1 LHHGA
6 DVEHEERRADRPVA
20 SRALDRFVVLDL
32 TRVRAGPTAARQLAD
47 WGTDVI
53 SIEAPRELQQRD
65 PLGGPRH
72 DPDFQNLHRNKRS
85 ITLNLKRPEGLEIF
99 KSLVA
104 EADVVLENFRPD
116 VKRRLGI
123 DYVSLQPI
131 NPRLVYASI
140 SGFGQ
145 DGPYRDRPGFDQ
157 IAQGMGGLMSIT
169 GQPGEGPM
177 RVGIPIADLCA
188 GILCAYGVVVAL
200 LERETS
206 GKGQWLHTSLLQA
219 QAFMLD
225 FQAARWLMAGDVPT
239 QEGNNHPTMTPTG
252 VFRTSDGY
260 INIAVVGQQ
269 IWERFCEALQTPEWL
284 ADPRFATNRL
294 RRENREALH
303 REIDAILEN
312 GDSATWVDMLNA
324 QGVPCGP
331 VYSIDQVFDD
341 PQMKAL
347 GMVQDLPTGRE
358 RRSYLGQPISMT
370 RTPSRLVQHAPELGQ
385 HTDEILRAF
394 GYVPSELERL
404 RKEAII

>member
-1 LHHGA
+1 
-6 DVEHEERRADRPVA
+6 
-20 SRALDRFVVLDL
+20 
-32 TRVRAGPTAARQLAD
+32 
-47 WGTDVI
+47 
-53 SIEAPRELQQRD
+53 
-65 PLGGPRH
+65 
-72 DPDFQNLHRNKRS
+72 
-85 ITLNLKRPEGLEIF
+85 
-99 KSLVA
+99 
-104 EADVVLENFRPD
+104 
-116 VKRRLGI
+116 
-123 DYVSLQPI
+123 
-131 NPRLVYASI
+131 
-140 SGFGQ
+140 
-145 DGPYRDRPGFDQ
+145 
-157 IAQGMGGLMSIT
+157 
-169 GQPGEGPM
+169 
-177 RVGIPIADLCA
+177 
-188 GILCAYGVVVAL
+188 
-200 LERETS
+200 
-206 GKGQWLHTSLLQA
+206 
-219 QAFMLD
+219 
-225 FQAARWLMAGDVPT
+225 
-239 QEGNNHPTMTPTG
+239 
-252 VFRTSDGY
+252 
-260 INIAVVGQQ
+260 VVGQQ